1 MRKITTAITAI
12 LLAAMMTAGISAYDA
27 ETAEKQADA
36 LNEMGLFKG
45 TDNGYD
51 LENVPTRAQSSVML
65 VRFLGKEEEAMGL
78 EYTAPFNDV
87 ADWAKPYIQYLWQN
101 GLANGYGDGRYGAD
115 DPCTAQ
121 MYATIVL
128 RVLGYS
134 DKDAKDF
141 TYDKAIEFATGKGL
155 DCPAEGFLR
164 GDMVGMTYDALSIGT
179 ADGKYEMLA
188 DRLAE
193 DGTITDEQAEGII
206 SGLRIVR
213 EDNKYGFVLY
223 YYGSDDTLVRE
234 ERYHPDGIIANFT
247 VYYPSGTR
255 KLEKVF
261 WQDGITPH
269 DIIGYDEEG
278 RMNLYQAYGE
288 TGVMWHWQINEYD
301 GNVETVTMFY
311 NDGSVKQVSVSEEIG
326 ERTYKVHVTGYNED
340 GSIRSQSAN
349 ICTDNENGLPIK
361 LIYLDDNE
369 EPRDYQI
376 IGYDEYGNQCSRDNY
391 DMDDNFLGGWKD
403 FYIDKTHVGR
413 TEWYTG
419 GIRCLYRYKVYEYDE
434 NGKLIGSETFDVN
447 PVQPIE

>member
-65 VRFLGKEEEAMGL
+65 VRFLGKEKEAMGL

-141 TYDKAIEFATGKGL
+141 TYDKAIEFATEKGL

-164 GDMVGMTYDALSIGT
+164 GDMVGMTYSALSLET
-179 ADGKYEMLA
+179 AD
-188 DRLAE
+188 
-193 DGTITDEQAEGII
+193 
-206 SGLRIVR
+206 
-213 EDNKYGFVLY
+213 
-223 YYGSDDTLVRE
+223 
-234 ERYHPDGIIANFT
+234 
-247 VYYPSGTR
+247 
-255 KLEKVF
+255 
-261 WQDGITPH
+261 
-269 DIIGYDEEG
+269 
-278 RMNLYQAYGE
+278 
-288 TGVMWHWQINEYD
+288 
-301 GNVETVTMFY
+301 
-311 NDGSVKQVSVSEEIG
+311 
-326 ERTYKVHVTGYNED
+326 
-340 GSIRSQSAN
+340 
-349 ICTDNENGLPIK
+349 
-361 LIYLDDNE
+361 
-369 EPRDYQI
+369 
-376 IGYDEYGNQCSRDNY
+376 
-391 DMDDNFLGGWKD
+391 
-403 FYIDKTHVGR
+403 
-413 TEWYTG
+413 
-419 GIRCLYRYKVYEYDE
+419 KVYS
-434 NGKLIGSETFDVN
+434 KLLCN
-447 PVQPIE
+447 A

>member
-12 LLAAMMTAGISAYDA
+12 LLAAMMAAGISAYDA

-141 TYDKAIEFATGKGL
+141 TYDKAIEFATEKGL

-164 GDMVGMTYDALSIGT
+164 GDMVGMTYSALSLET
-179 ADGKYEMLA
+179 ADGKNKKLVEKLA
-188 DRLAE
+188 DDGVLTDKQEKIINGEEGHTYEFYPDGKLKKDTYAKGYSIYGE
-193 DGTITDEQAEGII
+193 DGLVIEYARYYDDETLEVLGTYDRSKGYLIEEHKSYDKNGKLTRWSYAEM
-206 SGLRIVR
+206 
-213 EDNKYGFVLY
+213 
-223 YYGSDDTLVRE
+223 
-234 ERYHPDGIIANFT
+234 FT
-247 VYYPSGTR
+247 EFDYSYIDI
-255 KLEKVF
+255 
-261 WQDGITPH
+261 QTPH
-269 DIIGYDEEG
+269 IYI
-278 RMNLYQAYGE
+278 
-288 TGVMWHWQINEYD
+288 V
-301 GNVETVTMFY
+301 
-311 NDGSVKQVSVSEEIG
+311 
-326 ERTYKVHVTGYNED
+326 YNED
-340 GSIRSQSAN
+340 GSIYQKDTYNNKGQLLEMLRGYEDGSFRAHFTCDYDGEKETKTTYYNEDGTLSHYITYDYNGNITTRSVYSAN
-349 ICTDNENGLPIK
+349 DELKSYNK
-361 LIYLDDNE
+361 DYYDDNGRWVRCE
-369 EPRDYQI
+369 IYEADGFMSRAIDYA
-376 IGYDEYGNQCSRDNY
+376 YDEDGN
-391 DMDDNFLGGWKD
+391 
-403 FYIDKTHVGR
+403 R
-413 TEWYTG
+413 TQNITD
-419 GIRCLYRYKVYEYDE
+419 YER
-434 NGKLIGSETFDVN
+434 N
-447 PVQPIE
+447 

>member
-134 DKDAKDF
+134 DKEAKDF
-141 TYDKAIEFATGKGL
+141 TYDKAIEFATEKGL

-164 GDMVGMTYDALSIGT
+164 GDMVEMTYSALSLET
-179 ADGKYEMLA
+179 ADGKKRSLSKSSLMMVFLLIS
-188 DRLAE
+188 RRRSSMVRR
-193 DGTITDEQAEGII
+193 GILMSSI
-206 SGLRIVR
+206 RMGSSKRIPVPSVIQFIVR
-213 EDNKYGFVLY
+213 MACRSSLRTSMK
-223 YYGSDDTLVRE
+223 
-234 ERYHPDGIIANFT
+234 
-247 VYYPSGTR
+247 
-255 KLEKVF
+255 
-261 WQDGITPH
+261 
-269 DIIGYDEEG
+269 
-278 RMNLYQAYGE
+278 
-288 TGVMWHWQINEYD
+288 TGH
-301 GNVETVTMFY
+301 
-311 NDGSVKQVSVSEEIG
+311 
-326 ERTYKVHVTGYNED
+326 
-340 GSIRSQSAN
+340 
-349 ICTDNENGLPIK
+349 
-361 LIYLDDNE
+361 
-369 EPRDYQI
+369 
-376 IGYDEYGNQCSRDNY
+376 
-391 DMDDNFLGGWKD
+391 
-403 FYIDKTHVGR
+403 
-413 TEWYTG
+413 
-419 GIRCLYRYKVYEYDE
+419 
-434 NGKLIGSETFDVN
+434 
-447 PVQPIE
+447 

>member
-115 DPCTAQ
+115 DHCTAQ

-141 TYDKAIEFATGKGL
+141 TYDKAIEFATEKGL

-164 GDMVGMTYDALSIGT
+164 GDMVGMTYSALSMET
-179 ADGKYEMLA
+179 ADKVYAKLAYKLSHDGVITDKQENLITAEEGHTYEFYPDGKLKKDSCAEHYTIYSEDGLPIEFAYFYEDGSLKNWGRY
-188 DRLAE
+188 DRSNGYLIKELKSYDRDGKLQHWTYAE
-193 DGTITDEQAEGII
+193 DFAEFDYSYIDKATP
-206 SGLRIVR
+206 RIAIWYNEYGVILQ
-213 EDNKYGFVLY
+213 EDTYNNKGQLI
-223 YYGSDDTLVRE
+223 
-234 ERYHPDGIIANFT
+234 ERYMGNDDGTFRSYFT
-247 VYYPSGTR
+247 CEYDG
-255 KLEKVF
+255 KLEKKTTHYNA
-261 WQDGITPH
+261 DGSLKHYIV
-269 DIIGYDEEG
+269 YDYSG
-278 RMNLYQAYGE
+278 NTMTRSIYNADGE
-288 TGVMWHWQINEYD
+288 LQRY
-301 GNVETVTMFY
+301 TVTYFDDIGKEIRCDIHEA
-311 NDGSVKQVSVSEEIG
+311 DGFVS
-326 ERTYKVHVTGYNED
+326 RTLEYTYNED
-340 GSIRSQSAN
+340 GSKNTN
-349 ICTDNENGLPIK
+349 ITD
-361 LIYLDDNE
+361 
-369 EPRDYQI
+369 
-376 IGYDEYGNQCSRDNY
+376 
-391 DMDDNFLGGWKD
+391 
-403 FYIDKTHVGR
+403 
-413 TEWYTG
+413 
-419 GIRCLYRYKVYEYDE
+419 YERE
-434 NGKLIGSETFDVN
+434 
-447 PVQPIE
+447 

>member
-141 TYDKAIEFATGKGL
+141 TYDKAIEFATEKGL

-164 GDMVGMTYDALSIGT
+164 GDMVGMTYSALSLET
-179 ADGKYEMLA
+179 ADKVYAKLA
-188 DRLAE
+188 YKLSH
-193 DGTITDEQAEGII
+193 DGVITDKQEKIVTAEEGHTY
-206 SGLRIVR
+206 
-213 EDNKYGFVLY
+213 EF
-223 YYGSDDTLVRE
+223 
-234 ERYHPDGIIANFT
+234 
-247 VYYPSGTR
+247 YPSG
-255 KLEKVF
+255 KLKKDSCAEHYIIYSEEDGLPSEFAYFYEDGSLSHCGKYDTSNGYLIHEYKSYDRDGKLRSWTYAEDFAEFDYSYTDVQTPRIAIWYNEDGSISEKDINNNKGQLIEMF
-261 WQDGITPH
+261 KNNTDGSFKSHMYYEYQEKQMSKMTSVDENGNVELYIVYEYDGNIVKRSYYNADNEFTGYNI
-269 DIIGYDEEG
+269 DQYDEEG
-278 RMNLYQAYGE
+278 RMIRCDIHEADGFLSR
-288 TGVMWHWQINEYD
+288 TVEY
-301 GNVETVTMFY
+301 V
-311 NDGSVKQVSVSEEIG
+311 
-326 ERTYKVHVTGYNED
+326 YNED
-340 GSIRSQSAN
+340 GSRATN
-349 ICTDNENGLPIK
+349 V
-361 LIYLDDNE
+361 
-369 EPRDYQI
+369 
-376 IGYDEYGNQCSRDNY
+376 
-391 DMDDNFLGGWKD
+391 
-403 FYIDKTHVGR
+403 IDHERK
-413 TEWYTG
+413 
-419 GIRCLYRYKVYEYDE
+419 
-434 NGKLIGSETFDVN
+434 
-447 PVQPIE
+447 

>member
-27 ETAEKQADA
+27 ETDEKQADA

-141 TYDKAIEFATGKGL
+141 TYDKAIEFATEKGL

-164 GDMVGMTYDALSIGT
+164 GDMVGMTYSALAMET
-179 ADGKYEMLA
+179 ADGKNKKLVEKLA
-188 DRLAE
+188 DDGVLTDKQEKIINGEEGHTYEFYPDGKLKKDTYKNGYKIYGE
-193 DGTITDEQAEGII
+193 DGLLDESENTTYYDNGSIW
-206 SGLRIVR
+206 SWYKRYDRLTWESKSFDEDGRVR
-213 EDNKYGFVLY
+213 AWFYVEDFPIDEFDYTYSKSHAQTPRTNTSFYGNGVIKYKDTFNKYGQRIETLRYNENGSFMDHCYREFDGAKLAKQTNVSEKGEIWSY
-223 YYGSDDTLVRE
+223 Y
-234 ERYHPDGIIANFT
+234 
-247 VYYPSGTR
+247 VY
-255 KLEKVF
+255 
-261 WQDGITPH
+261 
-269 DIIGYDEEG
+269 
-278 RMNLYQAYGE
+278 
-288 TGVMWHWQINEYD
+288 EYD
-301 GNVETVTMFY
+301 GNLTTWYTY
-311 NDGSVKQVSVSEEIG
+311 NSKDELL
-326 ERTYKVHVTGYNED
+326 GYNKD
-340 GSIRSQSAN
+340 
-349 ICTDNENGLPIK
+349 
-361 LIYLDDNE
+361 YYDDQDRWTVRE
-369 EPRDYQI
+369 
-376 IGYDEYGNQCSRDNY
+376 GYDADGF
-391 DMDDNFLGGWKD
+391 MTTH
-403 FYIDKTHVGR
+403 ID
-413 TEWYTG
+413 Y
-419 GIRCLYRYKVYEYDE
+419 YYDE
-434 NGKLIGSETFDVN
+434 NGKCTTNITEYERN
-447 PVQPIE
+447 